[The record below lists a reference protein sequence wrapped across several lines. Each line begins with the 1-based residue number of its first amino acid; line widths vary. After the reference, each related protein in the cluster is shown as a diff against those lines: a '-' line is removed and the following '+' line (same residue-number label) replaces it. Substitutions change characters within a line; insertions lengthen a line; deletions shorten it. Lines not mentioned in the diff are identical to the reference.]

1 MSEWNPDDPLSTG
14 ISAQGQL
21 LREQFERERQQLGL
35 ASAPIEMP
43 SGQPHDGLAS
53 VAPAPSSGVE
63 TELGAW
69 LARLGAE
76 KYESNFREQQ
86 FVTVEEVVE
95 ARCGQPYVSAL
106 HSELVLT

>member
-1 MSEWNPDDPLSTG
+1 MSEWNPDDPLSSG

-35 ASAPIEMP
+35 ASAPMEMP
-43 SGQPHDGLAS
+43 SGQPHAGLAS
-53 VAPAPSSGVE
+53 VAPSSGVE

-95 ARCGQPYVSAL
+95 ARCGQRYVSAL
-106 HSELVLT
+106 HPELFLT